1 MSAEKRSPFLLAI
14 LLLSLCQGSLYAGVN
29 IWTCNGPDGGYVS
42 SLVIDPKNP
51 SILYTGTGIG
61 IYKSLNGGAT
71 WSAINQGLERKSG
84 GAIAIDPRNSSTLY
98 AVSGGKL
105 YKSSDGGGNWNA
117 LADISPSRI
126 VIDPSNPAIMY
137 ATVGSSIK
145 KSIDGGSSWAQIL
158 TSTYG
163 QPGGMMCLLLDP
175 AHPETIYAGESANY
189 YDSSG
194 CLHKSLDGGK
204 TWTVI
209 MGKNIYCL
217 AIDPQAPN
225 TIYAGATAYGHHG
238 ARLFPGGLFKSLDGG
253 TTWAEIIQ
261 GTTASA
267 FWDIEL
273 HPQNPDEV
281 YVISGSSLIKSTDG
295 GIHWQEIA
303 QGLSSVII
311 DPLTPATFY
320 GTGTYGLLKSVDQG
334 AHWAEINANIHNAAV
349 KALAVD
355 PSDPIR
361 IYACAYR
368 GGRFYASPNEGATW
382 QTRGTIPADFIYTLS
397 VDPAAPS
404 ILYAG
409 GEGGVFKSTDSGW
422 TWNSVSDGLPSAN
435 DASFISIL
443 IDPAN
448 HLTLFAAQW
457 YGSIYKSIDGGAHW
471 NSIGSF
477 DTHYIVSDPS
487 AADVLYAGGD
497 NGLYKSL
504 DGGSKWT
511 RICTLQGSAFAV
523 DPAHPSVLYLGGHPY
538 LYRSE
543 DGGLTWSILKI
554 FQGYQQNFII
564 IHPLRPSIIYTFDS
578 DVGISISVNGGKDW
592 GTFTEGLNVSGQVLA
607 IDPRHPERLYLSTN
621 GGGVYSFDFDA
632 TAYPAGITLSRKAL
646 IFGGT
651 TKGPTT
657 GSQQVVVGNSGAGDM
672 NWTATPSDAWIVVQP
687 SSGTNTGVINIS
699 VNPSSLPYGGIY
711 AGQSGG
717 SVTVSS
723 PNAINNPQTIGVTF
737 NIYED
742 ILSHYIYG
750 YIDTPLDRAT
760 NLAGAIPV
768 SGWAL
773 DLIEVAKV
781 EIWRDSVAGETPGQ
795 WYIGDAVFVEG
806 ARPDIEAAYPKFPLN
821 SRAGWGYM
829 LLTNM
834 LPGQGNGTYKLY
846 AYATDKRGYRQRL
859 EGTKTITCD
868 NAHAVKPFGA
878 IDTPAQGGDASGT
891 AFLNFGWVLAPQP
904 HEVPKDGSTISV
916 WVDGVELG
924 HPIYDQYR
932 KDVADAF
939 PGLKNS
945 AGPVGYY
952 YFDTTKYA
960 DGVHAIWWT
969 AEDQAGNADGI
980 GSRYFT
986 ILNTGTSAPDGRE
999 ETASFS
1005 LSRQGGLRPAAGQV
1019 VPRRNDIDGIPIS
1032 SGLIWMRKGFLA
1044 AEPFTTS
1051 ISDDSGIHRIEINEV
1066 QRIEIALN
1074 GDPGESAGRG
1084 EKQRR
1089 ITISATPSR
1098 YSGYL
1103 VVGDELRPL
1112 PIGST
1117 LDEAIG
1123 IFSWMPG
1130 PGFLGTYDL
1139 VFLIQD
1145 PYGTINRTFVQ
1156 VVIKPKLFLR

>member
-29 IWTCNGPDGGYVS
+29 IWTSNGPDGGYVS

-61 IYKSLNGGAT
+61 IYKSLDGGAT

-98 AVSGGKL
+98 AESGGKL
-105 YKSSDGGGNWNA
+105 YKSTDGGGNWRA
-117 LADISPSRI
+117 LGDISPSRI

-137 ATVGSSIK
+137 ATVEHSID
-145 KSIDGGSSWAQIL
+145 KSVDGGSSWTQIL
-158 TSTYG
+158 TSSYG
-163 QPGGMMCLLLDP
+163 WPGGMTCLLLDP

-194 CLHKSLDGGK
+194 YLHKSVDGGK
-204 TWTVI
+204 TWSAI
-209 MGKNIYCL
+209 MQKNICCL
-217 AIDPQAPN
+217 AINPQAPN
-225 TIYAGATAYGHHG
+225 TIYAGAPAYGHHG
-238 ARLFPGGLFKSLDGG
+238 ALLFPGGLFKSFDGG
-253 TTWAEIIQ
+253 ATWAELNK
-261 GTTASA
+261 GTYPNSY
-267 FWDIEL
+267 WDIDL
-273 HPQNPDEV
+273 HPQNPDEL
-281 YVISGSSLIKSTDG
+281 YVVRESSLLKSTDG
-295 GIHWQEIA
+295 GLQWQEIA
-303 QGLSSVII
+303 QGLNGVII

-320 GTGTYGLLKSVDQG
+320 GTAPYGLLKSVDQG
-334 AHWAEINANIHNAAV
+334 AHWAEINANIHNAFV
-349 KALAVD
+349 SALAVD
-355 PSDPIR
+355 PSNPIR

-368 GGRFYASPNEGATW
+368 GGRFYASPDRGASW
-382 QTRGTIPADFIYTLS
+382 QTRGTVPTLFVSALS

-404 ILYAG
+404 TIYAG
-409 GEGGVFKSTDSGW
+409 GVGGIFKSTDSGW
-422 TWNSVSDGLPSAN
+422 TWNSVSNGLPFAN
-435 DASFISIL
+435 DASFHSIL
-443 IDPAN
+443 VNPAD
-448 HLTLFAAQW
+448 HLTLYAAQGW
-457 YGSIYKSIDGGAHW
+457 GSIYKSIDGGAHW

-477 DTHYIVSDPS
+477 DAHYIVFDPS
-487 AADVLYAGGD
+487 TANGLYAGGE

-504 DGGSKWT
+504 DGESQWT
-511 RICTLQGSAFAV
+511 RISTLGGSAFAV
-523 DPAHPSVLYLGGHPY
+523 DPLHPSVLYLEGPQY
-538 LYRSE
+538 LHRSE
-543 DGGLTWSILKI
+543 DGGLTWSILKT

-564 IHPLRPSIIYTFDS
+564 IHPLQPSIIYTYDS
-578 DVGISISVNGGKDW
+578 DVGVSISVNGGKDW
-592 GTFTEGLNVSGQVLA
+592 GIFNDGLTAYRNNNVLA
-607 IDPRHPERLYLSTN
+607 IDPLHPERLYVSTY
-621 GGGVYSFDFDA
+621 GGGVFSLDFDA
-632 TAYPAGITLSRKAL
+632 SAYPATLTLSRKAL

-651 TKGPTT
+651 TKGLTT
-657 GSQQVVVGNSGAGDM
+657 GSQQVLVGNSGAGDM

-711 AGQSGG
+711 AGQWGG
-717 SVTVSS
+717 SITVSS
-723 PNAINNPQTIGVTF
+723 PTAINNPQTISVTF

-742 ILSHYIYG
+742 VLSHYIYG
-750 YIDTPLDRAT
+750 YVDTPLDGTA
-760 NLAGAIPV
+760 NISGAIPV
-768 SGWAL
+768 TGWAL
-773 DLIEVAKV
+773 DLIEVTKV
-781 EIWRDSVAGETPGQ
+781 EIWRDNVAGETPGQ

-878 IDTPAQGGDASGT
+878 IDTPAHGGDASGT
-891 AFLNFGWVLAPQP
+891 AFLNFGWVLAPLP
-904 HEVPKDGSTISV
+904 HEVPKDGSTILV
-916 WVDGVELG
+916 WVDGAALG

-960 DGVHAIWWT
+960 DGVHTISWT
-969 AEDQAGNADGI
+969 AEDRDGNADGI
-980 GSRYFT
+980 GSRYFS
-986 ILNTGTSAPDGRE
+986 ILNMGAPAPAGCE
-999 ETASFS
+999 ETASLS
-1005 LSRQGGLRPAAGQV
+1005 LSRQGGLRPAAGQA
-1019 VPRRNDIDGIPIS
+1019 VPRRNDIDGVPIRS
-1032 SGLIWMRKGFLA
+1032 DLIWMRKGFRA

-1051 ISDDSGIHRIEINEV
+1051 IADDSGIHRAEITEV

-1074 GDPGESAGRG
+1074 GDPEESAGRG
-1084 EKQRR
+1084 EKQKRM
-1089 ITISATPSR
+1089 TISAAPSR

-1117 LDEAIG
+1117 LARVYRVSGARYCAIG
-1123 IFSWMPG
+1123 I
-1130 PGFLGTYDL
+1130 
-1139 VFLIQD
+1139 
-1145 PYGTINRTFVQ
+1145 
-1156 VVIKPKLFLR
+1156 